1 MFLLL
6 LKELIFEFYL
16 HMLINFI
23 DLIEMDF
30 VFVPMASSKM
40 TSLSVN
46 DKTLEIA
53 FQTKTPNLIWRHL
66 FLQQ

>member
-53 FQTKTPNLIWRHL
+53 FQTKTPNLI
-66 FLQQ
+66 